1 MGRPVTQHEAVDP
14 AHVSAP
20 PPPALAAIELAKSY
34 GSVRVLERIN
44 LDVVPGELLAVLGP
58 SGCGKSTLLRVL
70 AGLEPPDRG
79 RVEELGRPVTGP
91 SEARPMVVQAA
102 TLFPWLSLR
111 ANLEWGPRA
120 LGHRHP
126 GAVADGLLEATGLVE
141 FADALPRQLSGGM
154 RQRAAIAQ
162 VLANEPPVLLLD
174 EPFGALDAQT
184 RLRMQEWL
192 LGLLARRPTAVILVT
207 HDVEEALLLGHRLVL
222 LSHRPARV
230 VEQRDIPLPPS
241 RDRGTLADQA
251 FVTLKAEILSQVLD
265 TS

>member
-1 MGRPVTQHEAVDP
+1 MTVADAPGGP
-14 AHVSAP
+14 AGEE
-20 PPPALAAIELAKSY
+20 PALAAIGVAKSY
-34 GSVRVLERIN
+34 GAVRVLERID
-44 LDVVPGELLAVLGP
+44 LRAIRGDVLAVLGP

-79 RVEELGRPVTGP
+79 RIEELGQPVVGP
-91 SEARPMVVQAA
+91 SPDRPMVVQAA

-120 LGHRHP
+120 LGRP
-126 GAVADGLLEATGLVE
+126 GFKKVADELLEATGLNG
-141 FADALPRQLSGGM
+141 FADALPGQLSGGM

-162 VLANEPPVLLLD
+162 VMANEPPVLLLD

-192 LGLLARRPTAVILVT
+192 LGLLALRPTAVILVT
-207 HDVEEALLLGHRLVL
+207 HDVEEALLLGDRLAL

-230 VEQRDIPLPPS
+230 VEHREIPLPPG
-241 RDRGTLADQA
+241 RGRATLADPD
-251 FVTLKAEILSQVLD
+251 FVSLKAQVLGQVLD
-265 TS
+265 T

>member
-1 MGRPVTQHEAVDP
+1 VTAPEAGG
-14 AHVSAP
+14 A
-20 PPPALAAIELAKSY
+20 PPALAAIGVAKSY
-34 GSVRVLERIN
+34 GETAVLERID
-44 LDVVPGELLAVLGP
+44 LEVVPGEVLAVLGP

-70 AGLEPPDRG
+70 AGLEPPDEG
-79 RVEELGRPVTGP
+79 RIEELGRPVVGP
-91 SEARPMVVQAA
+91 SPERPMVVQAA

-120 LGHRHP
+120 LGRP
-126 GAVADGLLEATGLVE
+126 DARGTADELLDATGLAG
-141 FADALPRQLSGGM
+141 FSDALPRQLSGGM

-207 HDVEEALLLGHRLVL
+207 HDVEEALLLGDRLTL

-230 VEQRDIPLPPS
+230 EEERAIPLPPG
-241 RDRGTLADQA
+241 RGRATLASPD
-251 FVTLKAEILSQVLD
+251 FVSLKAQVLGQVLD
-265 TS
+265 T

>member
-1 MGRPVTQHEAVDP
+1 VTAGP
-14 AHVSAP
+14 ASNGTGGGQ
-20 PPPALAAIELAKSY
+20 PALAAIGVAKAY
-34 GSVRVLERIN
+34 GSVDVLERID
-44 LDVVPGELLAVLGP
+44 LEVVAGQVLAVLGP

-70 AGLEPPDRG
+70 AGLEPPDAG
-79 RVEELGRPVTGP
+79 RVEELGRPVAGP
-91 SEARPMVVQAA
+91 SPERPMVVQAA

-120 LGHRHP
+120 LGR
-126 GAVADGLLEATGLVE
+126 GDAKAVAGDLLEATGLSG

-162 VLANEPPVLLLD
+162 VMANEPPVLLLD

-207 HDVEEALLLGHRLVL
+207 HDVEEALLLGDRLAL
-222 LSHRPARV
+222 LTHRPSSV
-230 VEQRDIPLPPS
+230 VEQRQIPLPAGRS
-241 RDRGTLADQA
+241 RATLADPV
-251 FVTLKAEILSQVLD
+251 FVSLKAQVLGQVLD
-265 TS
+265 T